1 MTDIVN
7 QSVATANS
15 AAVQPARNAGQT
27 IDIGWREP
35 QGFVWLSI
43 RNFLLTLITLGIY
56 SFWGKTEVRR
66 RIWNAIR
73 VNGEPLE
80 YTGTGWELFKGFLLA
95 MLFVGGGAFA
105 YGILMAAFVGPDSPL
120 FDLAMLPLYIVFFW
134 LFGLASY
141 RTWRYRLRR
150 TRWRGIRGTLTG
162 SPVAYANL
170 AFLTSLVVPLSLGW
184 AAPWRNKRL
193 YERVTNE
200 TRIGTANLQF
210 EPTPSLAPL
219 YKAFALPWLLAV
231 SIPLILA
238 ALVPAA
244 VISTNA
250 DQTGF
255 LVILLVGAVILALVL
270 AYLRYRAITMN
281 WLALRTRLHNGRFQL
296 NLTTGD
302 FLKLLLGNILI
313 AALSLGILMP
323 VVQKR
328 LARHI
333 VERLSFEGTVDLAAI
348 GQADDALEKS
358 GEGLGEFFDVD
369 AF

>member
-1 MTDIVN
+1 MTNSED
-7 QSVATANS
+7 QSASTATRS
-15 AAVQPARNAGQT
+15 LPENAQA
-27 IDIGWREP
+27 IDIGWQEP
-35 QGFVWLSI
+35 HGFVWLSI
-43 RNFLLTLITLGIY
+43 KNFLLAILTLGIY

-73 VNGEPLE
+73 INGEPLE
-80 YTGTGWELFKGFLLA
+80 YTGTGGELFKGFLLA
-95 MLFVGGGAFA
+95 MLLVGGGAFA
-105 YGILMAAFVGPDSPL
+105 YGLLVAAFVGPDSPL
-120 FDLAMLPLYIVFFW
+120 FDMAILPLYVVFFW

-170 AFLTSLVVPLSLGW
+170 AFLSSLVVPLSLGW
-184 AAPWRNKRL
+184 AAPWRNKML

-210 EPTPSLAPL
+210 EQVRSLAPL

-231 SIPLILA
+231 SLPIVLA
-238 ALVPAA
+238 ITLPVAA
-244 VISTNA
+244 INA
-250 DQTGF
+250 DANQAG
-255 LVILLVGAVILALVL
+255 LVVVLVVGAVLLALL
-270 AYLRYRAITMN
+270 WAYFRYRAITMN
-281 WLALRTRLHNGRFQL
+281 WLANHTLLHDGRFRLDL
-296 NLTTGD
+296 NTGE
-302 FLKLLLGNILI
+302 FIRLLLGNLLI

-328 LARHI
+328 LVRHI
-333 VERLSFEGTVDLAAI
+333 VERLSFDGTVNLAAI